1 MIAAATT
8 ALLLAYTPSLHPPA
22 IRAARCAPP
31 TLQLD
36 ALGDAVKKASSV
48 AGDVA
53 KAAGVD
59 KALENVGSAVGDV
72 AKSASSAVGGKVMEQ
87 MGLGKR
93 RPLRRGGERH
103 GGPAQVGHDDA
114 RRLPRAG
121 EGDAEGRVD
130 AGDAR
135 QDGGGQFSKDQ
146 IEEGQR
152 KMERCAHAPHTRE
165 LSPHTTRTLS
175 SHLSSRLTYRLSLS
189 RRYGKFVEAMDAEE
203 RSECQLLIDET
214 TTARAGG
221 SKAQT
226 PRLVRIAESSGST
239 VEEVGRFVMEFNMS
253 RRGRQVCKRREP
265 GLDQRVDGGGAA
277 GGDRR
282 QAQTG
287 SSGA

>member
-87 MGLGKR
+87 MGLGNAGLSDEEAKGMEDR
-93 RPLRRGGERH
+93 LKSGTMTFDDFLV
-103 GGPAQVGHDDA
+103 QVKVMQKGA
-114 RRLPRAG
+114 SMQAMLG
-121 EGDAEGRVD
+121 KM
-130 AGDAR
+130 
-135 QDGGGQFSKDQ
+135 GGGQFSKDQ

-165 LSPHTTRTLS
+165 LSPHTTRTPQLTPLLTP
-175 SHLSSRLTYRLSLS
+175 HLCLFSLAGTANSSRRWTRRSAPSASSSSTRRRPRAPAARRRRRRASSASPRALALRWRRL
-189 RRYGKFVEAMDAEE
+189 
-203 RSECQLLIDET
+203 
-214 TTARAGG
+214 
-221 SKAQT
+221 
-226 PRLVRIAESSGST
+226 
-239 VEEVGRFVMEFNMS
+239 
-253 RRGRQVCKRREP
+253 
-265 GLDQRVDGGGAA
+265 AA
-277 GGDRR
+277 
-282 QAQTG
+282 
-287 SSGA
+287 S